1 MYSNIKLLNIAIN
14 FLPQGANIVSV
25 DMVNNSY
32 MRGNN
37 KANLVTKYTHN
48 NNNYTLILE
57 NNNGY
62 WTINGIYNEFLERI

>member
-1 MYSNIKLLNIAIN
+1 MYSNIKLLNITIN

-32 MRGNN
+32 MRGSN
-37 KANLVTKYTHN
+37 KKDLVTKYTHN

-62 WTINGIYNEFLERI
+62 WTIKEIYNEFLEKL